1 MGTTFIFSTIN
12 AAALKRGADSGV
24 INDKKVV
31 LKNSYACPCI
41 L

>member
-1 MGTTFIFSTIN
+1 MGTTFISSTIN
-12 AAALKRGADSGV
+12 AAALKRGADSRV

-31 LKNSYACPCI
+31 LKNSYDCPGI